1 MSLISWVFQAVLL
14 KLFLVKNIYLDFAEA
29 KVSVGIV
36 QPMTVGTKATVQ
48 QVGKPEDSAGE

>member
-14 KLFLVKNIYLDFAEA
+14 KLFLVENICLDFAEA
-29 KVSVGIV
+29 KVS
-36 QPMTVGTKATVQ
+36 VGTKATVQ